1 MSGFLKAIFYAVM
14 VLIGV
19 AAMYVILN
27 AGNPGSLVRP
37 LLPDP
42 SHDVYLALGLSLV
55 IFICGFV
62 VFFFRD
68 REQFRTLVRM
78 NADTIRACRR
88 EGIGDA
94 QIADQMMAA
103 MGSRGGYRHN
113 MARKKLILYLS
124 EFE

>member
-1 MSGFLKAIFYAVM
+1 MSGPLKTVFYALM
-14 VLIGV
+14 VLIGG

-27 AGNPGSLVRP
+27 AGNPGSMVRP

-55 IFICGFV
+55 IFVCGFA

-68 REQFRTLVRM
+68 REEFRTLVRM

-88 EGIGDA
+88 DGLGDDR
-94 QIADQMMAA
+94 IADQMLAA
-103 MGSRGGYRHN
+103 LGSRGGYRHG